1 MAPAVK
7 RKRPYNARL
16 RQEQAQITRLR
27 ILEAARRLL
36 MAGTYSAVT
45 MDEIAREAGVAYQT
59 VYAIFGTK
67 IRLAQAMMDGGFS
80 HVAEALKLLEAARE
94 STDPT
99 VWLRTVA
106 RVWRVIYEPCAD
118 LFRFMQES
126 GDPALQDH
134 YRQVQGSRLS
144 RLKEIATM
152 LEGSGRL
159 RSGMATDT
167 ALDVLWA
174 MTAPDC
180 YAKFVFQRNWRPQR
194 FEAWLGEALIDLL
207 LERRGTG

>member
-7 RKRPYNARL
+7 GKRPYNARL
-16 RQEQAQITRLR
+16 RQQQAQITRLR
-27 ILEAARRLL
+27 IIEAARRLL
-36 MAGTYSAVT
+36 IAGTYTVVT

-67 IRLAQAMMDGGFS
+67 VRLAQAMIDGGFS
-80 HVAEALKLLEAARE
+80 HVAEALNLLQAARE
-94 STDPT
+94 SADPK

-126 GDPALQDH
+126 GDPSLQEH
-134 YRQVQGSRLS
+134 HRQVQSSRLS
-144 RLKEIATM
+144 RLQEVASM

-159 RSGMATDT
+159 RSGTTTDT

-180 YAKFVFQRNWRPQR
+180 YAKFVFQRNWQPER
-194 FEAWLGEALIDLL
+194 FEEWLGAALIDLL
-207 LERRGTG
+207 LERS